1 LWTIRIGSHLWQTT
15 FLQSNA
21 TWPINTP
28 NIGKAQSIKIGIAN
42 NGETAD
48 EVAFHAYLPDYS
60 GMPSFS
66 MISEGVA
73 YKAKK
78 TTQTEAREVLKK
90 AREDDSDTAMYIP
103 RPIKVVESNTY
114 VL

>member
-1 LWTIRIGSHLWQTT
+1 
-15 FLQSNA
+15 
-21 TWPINTP
+21 
-28 NIGKAQSIKIGIAN
+28 
-42 NGETAD
+42 
-48 EVAFHAYLPDYS
+48 
-60 GMPSFS
+60 

-90 AREDDSDTAMYIP
+90 AKEDDSDTAMFIP

>member
-1 LWTIRIGSHLWQTT
+1 M
-15 FLQSNA
+15 QSNA

-42 NGETAD
+42 YGQTAD
-48 EVAFHAYLPDYS
+48 EVAFHAYLPDYAE
-60 GMPSFS
+60 MLSFS
-66 MISEGVA
+66 MTSEGAA

-90 AREDDSDTAMYIP
+90 AREDDSDAAMYIP
-103 RPIKVVESNTY
+103 KLIKGVEKTKYN
-114 VL
+114 